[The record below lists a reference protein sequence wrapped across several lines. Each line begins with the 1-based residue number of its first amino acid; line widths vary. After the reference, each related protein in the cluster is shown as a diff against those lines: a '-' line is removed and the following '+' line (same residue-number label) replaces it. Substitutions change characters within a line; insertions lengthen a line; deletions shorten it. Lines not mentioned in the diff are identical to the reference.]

1 MSPSPAIPP
10 QPLPYMGLPPGHHIP
25 HPNSRNYPLVMPDAY
40 GRDTP
45 EVQRF
50 QRAAYVPSFNSDYDT
65 STYAS
70 SELDEVLDF
79 NEVEHGV
86 YTLSATEY
94 DEDTQL

>member
-1 MSPSPAIPP
+1 
-10 QPLPYMGLPPGHHIP
+10 
-25 HPNSRNYPLVMPDAY
+25 MPDAY